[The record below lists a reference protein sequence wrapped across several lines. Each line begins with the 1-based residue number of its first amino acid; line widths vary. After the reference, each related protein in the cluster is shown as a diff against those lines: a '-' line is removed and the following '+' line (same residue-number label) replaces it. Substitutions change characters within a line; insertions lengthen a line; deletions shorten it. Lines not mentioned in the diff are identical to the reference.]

1 MEDLDLIKKIVS
13 DEELAEIAGDAMTL
27 NFLAEPQPLS
37 EYNDEEY
44 DGDCAFREDGIVFAE
59 DGSGGFY
66 ILLEDGSIGYA
77 NPSDD
82 ECGRPAESLRDFLEL
97 MLNAAYDWQNYVM
110 EPLLVE
116 NPELVKD
123 CFKEYEEKGR
133 KQFYDAFRNQYPS
146 YDELIKKVGERLDL
160 RISENIS
167 EDILPKLIKAVT
179 RDPEFAVIMDA
190 DYALETLGKS

>member
-1 MEDLDLIKKIVS
+1 MENFELIKKIVS

-77 NPSDD
+77 NPSED
-82 ECGRPAESLRDFLEL
+82 ECGRPAENLREFLEL

-110 EPLLVE
+110 EPDLVK
-116 NPELVKD
+116 NSELVKEYGEKYE
-123 CFKEYEEKGR
+123 KEGR
-133 KQFYDAFRNQYPS
+133 KQIYNVFGNQYPS
-146 YDELIKKVGERLDL
+146 YEELIKKVGERLDL
-160 RISENIS
+160 RVYEDIS
-167 EDILPKLIKAVT
+167 EDVLPKLFKAVK
-179 RDPEFAVIMDA
+179 REPEFAVIMDA
-190 DYALETLGKS
+190 DYPLETLGRA